1 MALAC
6 HAFGISR
13 QAVTANALHPCI
25 SNDITFHVYVCR
37 SVKNVFCKK
46 IDRGSLA
53 AYSSSCEMRVGQPN
67 PWANQTPGPTKPL
80 GQPNRGSIPTVAL
93 DRPERPVHRSGR
105 FLDGRYARQRECT

>member
-37 SVKNVFCKK
+37 SVQKTYSAKK
-46 IDRGSLA
+46 LIGAHWLPIHRHVKCA
-53 AYSSSCEMRVGQPN
+53 
-67 PWANQTPGPTKPL
+67 WANQTGGPTKPV
-80 GQPNRGSIPTVAL
+80 GQPNRGSIPTVVL
-93 DRPERPVHRSGR
+93 DRLERPVHRSGR